1 LGLRARAARRVHLL
15 ATFGVAHQPPA
26 FVIPIPGIQ
35 PSGLRGGLQRSLQES
50 FGVEI
55 DLGDETTF
63 TSTLFQNAFFNMN
76 DPLGSATPQVSGC
89 PPGTFPAD
97 TLAGDRGSPPDDDA
111 PNFCGPRFDRDTLG
125 PDRTGGG
132 GQAAD
137 SRTSRRIDEVFD
149 VRTLGASY
157 GLELFLKRRLT
168 KRLGGYAS
176 YTLSRSTRSHQRRRY
191 VAAFDRTHV
200 ANGALAY
207 DLGKRWRAG
216 GRAVFYT
223 GLPKARDPVDP
234 DSTRLPPFFRLDLRI
249 EKSWQLSKT
258 SFVALVAEW
267 MNATLSTEAVAT
279 RCTLQGCEAQ
289 RVGPITIPSLGV
301 EGTF

>member
-1 LGLRARAARRVHLL
+1 VHLL
-15 ATFGVAHQPPA
+15 ATFGIAHQPPA
-26 FVIPIPGIQ
+26 FVIPVPGIQ
-35 PSGLRGGLQRSLQES
+35 PGGLKGGLQRSLQES

-55 DLGDETTF
+55 ELGQETTF

-76 DPLGSATPQVSGC
+76 DPLGSTTPQLSGC
-89 PPGTFPAD
+89 PPGAYPAD
-97 TLAGDRGSPPDDDA
+97 TLGGDPGSQPDDEGT
-111 PNFCGPRFDRDTLG
+111 PNFCGPRFDDDTLG

-137 SRTSRRIDEVFD
+137 SRGSRRLNEVFD
-149 VRTLGASY
+149 VRTMGASY

-168 KRLGGYAS
+168 SRLGGFAS
-176 YTLSRSTRSHQRRRY
+176 YTLSRSTRSYKRRRY

-200 ANGALAY
+200 ANAALAY

-216 GRAVFYT
+216 GRAIFYT
-223 GLPKARDPVDP
+223 GLPKAPDPTDP
-234 DSTRLPPFFRLDLRI
+234 TATRLPPFFRLDVRL
-249 EKSWQLSKT
+249 EKRWQLGKT
-258 SFVALVAEW
+258 TFIALVAEW